1 MCYRSAMLELHTFS
15 HSSASYRVRIALA
28 LKGVTS
34 QNHAVSLIAND
45 HLGTAYQAINPEG
58 RVPAVVTDQGILTQ
72 SLAIIDWLEDTH
84 PQPSLYPADPWQK
97 ALCRAFA
104 HAVASDIFPVQNL
117 GVRRK
122 LMADFGADEAATTRW
137 CAEWI
142 AKGFGA
148 LETET
153 ARRGWQ
159 AGAGYLFADVPTL
172 ADICLVPQ
180 MNNARRYGVDL
191 APFPLL
197 VAADAQARAHPAFL
211 STAPETQAG

>member
-1 MCYRSAMLELHTFS
+1 MLHLHTFS

-34 QNHAVSLIAND
+34 ESHAVSLIAND
-45 HLGTAYQAINPEG
+45 HQSAAYRALNPEG
-58 RVPAVVTDQGILTQ
+58 RVPAIVTEQGVLTQ
-72 SLAIIDWLEDTH
+72 SFAIMDWLEDTI
-84 PQPSLYPADPWQK
+84 PEPSLYPADPWQR

-104 HAVASDIFPVQNL
+104 HAIASDIFPVQNL

-122 LMADFGADEAATTRW
+122 LITDFGADEARTIQW
-137 CAEWI
+137 SAEWI
-142 AKGFGA
+142 AKGFTA
-148 LETET
+148 LEAET
-153 ARRGWQ
+153 AKRGWQ
-159 AGAGYLFADVPTL
+159 ADQGYLFGPTPTL

-197 VAADAQARAHPAFL
+197 VAADTKARAHPAFVT
-211 STAPETQAG
+211 TAPETQAG